1 MLTLSL
7 ELPLLLSES
16 LVGDVGDLE
25 NLSEEAEGDLGGAE
39 SEGERGGPWG
49 EEGEKT
55 ESSLGLLSI
64 TMLGGLTLRDQDC
77 EEFWEEKDKS
87 LVSEHLRE
95 LALSEETAETPSDR

>member
-39 SEGERGGPWG
+39 SEGERGGP
-49 EEGEKT
+49 
-55 ESSLGLLSI
+55 
-64 TMLGGLTLRDQDC
+64 
-77 EEFWEEKDKS
+77 
-87 LVSEHLRE
+87 
-95 LALSEETAETPSDR
+95 